1 MSSRSASSGPKS
13 GRALRL
19 SFSKLA
25 RYQHCPHAYYLGY
38 VERHRPAFS
47 AWPFFGSLIHK
58 VLEDLFGRTRDRA
71 ASWEWLR
78 DRFEERLEGSYGFL
92 VSSDA
97 ADFRA
102 RGLEILG
109 RFWREHRP
117 AVGHGD
123 LLEERFRAQIGGFD
137 VSGVID
143 RIEIRPGRT
152 RIVDYKSG
160 RSGGSDHDFRQ
171 LEFYA
176 LAADR
181 SLGRQPDAVAYHF
194 LGDGVVLE
202 REPTADSLAATEQWA
217 RDLGQGIARADFE
230 PRQGRHCPNCD
241 FFRVCEPGRSWQRA
255 NRAAP

>member
-1 MSSRSASSGPKS
+1 MSSRSASSGPES

-47 AWPFFGSLIHK
+47 EWPFFGSLIHK

-78 DRFEERLEGSYGFL
+78 DRFEERLDASYRFL
-92 VSSDA
+92 ASSA
-97 ADFRA
+97 TTDFRA
-102 RGLEILG
+102 RGLQILE

-117 AVGHGD
+117 AVGHRD

-137 VSGVID
+137 VSGIID
-143 RIEIRPGRT
+143 RIEIRPGRS

-160 RSGGSDHDFRQ
+160 RAGGHDFRQ
-171 LEFYA
+171 LEIYA

-181 SLGRQPDAVAYHF
+181 SLGRQPDVLAYHF

-202 REPTADSLAATEQWA
+202 REPTAESLAATEQWA
-217 RDLGQGIARADFE
+217 GELGRGIARAEFE
-230 PRQGRHCPNCD
+230 PRQGPHCRSCD
-241 FFRVCEPGRSWQRA
+241 FFRVCDPGRSWARA
-255 NRAAP
+255 NPTAP

>member
-1 MSSRSASSGPKS
+1 M
-13 GRALRL
+13 
-19 SFSKLA
+19 
-25 RYQHCPHAYYLGY
+25 
-38 VERHRPAFS
+38 
-47 AWPFFGSLIHK
+47 HK
-58 VLEDLFGRTRDRA
+58 VLEDLFGRARDRA

-78 DRFEERLEGSYGFL
+78 DRFEERLERSYGFL
-92 VSSDA
+92 DTSEA

-102 RGLEILG
+102 LGLEILE

-123 LLEERFRAQIGGFD
+123 LLEERFRTRIGGFD

-160 RSGGSDHDFRQ
+160 RGGGGGHDFRQ

-181 SLGRQPDAVAYHF
+181 SLGRQPDVVAYHF
-194 LGDGVVLE
+194 LRDGVVLE
-202 REPTADSLAATEQWA
+202 RAPTAESLAATERWA
-217 RDLGQGIARADFE
+217 RDLGQGIASADFE
-230 PRQGRHCPNCD
+230 PRQGPHCRSCD
-241 FFRVCEPGRSWQRA
+241 FFHVCKPGQSWARA
-255 NRAAP
+255 NPAKV